1 MISMI
6 LSNFAICKLNK
17 GFKMEYIF
25 YVSFQENDFQKY
37 SKAFL
42 IQCTESAVGQKVQE
56 LKKKYSEELKGKDI
70 AYIGTECCG
79 HVSHLGPEILD
90 YQAVIDFKKKP
101 LILDIVFGNWK
112 HFLN

>member
-1 MISMI
+1 MAALMD
-6 LSNFAICKLNK
+6 KDY
-17 GFKMEYIF
+17 KMEYIF

-56 LKKKYSEELKGKDI
+56 LKKKYFEELEGKDI

-79 HVSHLGPEILD
+79 QVSHLGPEILD
-90 YQAVIDFKKKP
+90 YQAIIDFKKKP
-101 LILDIVFGNWK
+101 LIINIVFGDWK

>member
-1 MISMI
+1 MAALMD
-6 LSNFAICKLNK
+6 KEY
-17 GFKMEYIF
+17 KMEYIF
-25 YVSFQENDFQKY
+25 YISFQEKDFQKY
-37 SKAFL
+37 GKAFL

-56 LKKKYSEELKGKDI
+56 LKKKYSEELEGKDV

-79 HVSHLGPEILD
+79 QVSHLGPEILD

-112 HFLN
+112 HFPN

>member
-1 MISMI
+1 MI
-6 LSNFAICKLNK
+6 LQNSLILAFNK
-17 GFKMEYIF
+17 EFKMEYIF

-42 IQCTESAVGQKVQE
+42 IKCTESQVCQKVQE
-56 LKKKYSEELKGKDI
+56 LKKKYSEELEGKDI

-79 HVSHLGPEILD
+79 QVSVRCGKEILD